1 VQDPPPVLNPY
12 APPEAE
18 IDIQGRDFGGY
29 EMLARPSTRFSAK
42 MIDQALFVGIL
53 LLGVLLQFVLPD
65 GNDFGTVALA
75 IGAAGAS
82 LVVTYQ
88 WYLISTTGRSL
99 GKRWCRIKI
108 LRVDGR
114 EVDFVSGVL
123 MRSWLPFLVAL
134 IPAVGS
140 IFGLVDLC
148 FIFGPDRRCVH
159 DRMAGTKVVVAR

>member
-1 VQDPPPVLNPY
+1 VQEETPVLNPY

-18 IDIQGRDFGGY
+18 IDREGRDFGGY

-42 MIDQALFVGIL
+42 MIDQALFAGVL
-53 LLGVLLQFVLPD
+53 LFGVLLQFVLPN
-65 GNDFGTVALA
+65 GNDFGAIALA
-75 IGAAGAS
+75 LGAAGAC
-82 LVVTYQ
+82 LVVIYQ
-88 WYLISTTGRSL
+88 WYLVSTTGRSL

-114 EVDFVSGVL
+114 EVDFVSGVV
-123 MRSWLPFLVAL
+123 MRSWLPFLVAC

-140 IFGLVDLC
+140 VFGLVDLC

-159 DRMAGTKVVVAR
+159 DRMAGTKVVAAR